1 MAYVLGKKVVT
12 DTEEFDSFAYGLA
25 MPVQKGNTGMF
36 NQTFT
41 SFDQARSNLINLLKT
56 RRGERVNQPEFGSG
70 LHDLLFEQMADEEFA
85 VRIEETITESVNFWL
100 PYISIREINVE
111 LTDEQKDR
119 NQAVINLRFSV
130 NNQFESEEVTFT
142 VGN

>member
-1 MAYVLGKKVVT
+1 MAYELGRKVVK
-12 DTEEFDSFAYGLA
+12 DAEEFDSFAYGLA
-25 MPVQKGNTGMF
+25 FPVQKGNTGMF

-41 SFDQARSNLINLLKT
+41 SFDQAKANLINLLKT
-56 RRGERVNQPEFGSG
+56 RRGERLNQPEFGSG
-70 LHDLLFEQMADEEFA
+70 LHDLLFEQMDDEEFS
-85 VRIEETITESVNFWL
+85 VRIQETITESVNFWL

-111 LTDEQKDR
+111 LTDEQRDK
-119 NQAVINLRFSV
+119 NQAVIKLTFSV